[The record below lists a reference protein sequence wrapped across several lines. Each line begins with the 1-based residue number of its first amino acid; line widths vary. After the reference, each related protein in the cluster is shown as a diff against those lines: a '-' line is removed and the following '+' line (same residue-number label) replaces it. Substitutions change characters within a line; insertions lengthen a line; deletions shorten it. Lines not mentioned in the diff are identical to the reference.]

1 MGPAPE
7 PAGELAEILAEVRR
21 IEVMGRR
28 LAGGVMSGN
37 YGSVFRGAGI
47 EFDDV
52 REYEEGDDPRSIDW
66 GVTARTGRPFIR
78 RYMDER
84 ERMVLFLLDLSGSM
98 AGGFGPWS
106 ARQTAA
112 RVAACLALS
121 AARNH
126 DRTGLLTF
134 GGEVGAF
141 VPPRRGP
148 RHVLRIVRD
157 CLALPPLPGGSGL
170 APALE
175 FAEGA
180 VRRHAI
186 VFVLSDFLTK
196 GWEEAMARCA
206 RRHDVI
212 AVRLLLPE
220 LDLPAAGLLRV
231 RDPESGREAVI
242 DAGSP
247 RVRREWAAA
256 ADRWRAST
264 ALSIRRAGADRMDVP
279 VPRTITPGAVAGPIL
294 RFFRMREL
302 RGARR

>member
-1 MGPAPE
+1 MGS
-7 PAGELAEILAEVRR
+7 AGELAEILAEVRR
-21 IEVMGRR
+21 VEVLGRR
-28 LAGGVMSGN
+28 LAGGVMSGS

-66 GVTARTGRPFIR
+66 GVTARTGRPHVR

-84 ERMVLFLLDLSGSM
+84 ERVVLFLLDLSGSM

-106 ARQTAA
+106 SRQAAA

-126 DRTGLLTF
+126 DRIGLVPF
-134 GGEVGAF
+134 GEGVESF

-148 RHVLRIVRD
+148 GHVLRIVRD
-157 CLALPPLPGGSGL
+157 CLALPFRSGGTGIG
-170 APALE
+170 PALE
-175 FAEGA
+175 FAEAA

-186 VFVLSDFLTK
+186 VFVLSDFLGA
-196 GWEEAMARCA
+196 GWEDALARCA
-206 RRHDVI
+206 RRHDVV

-231 RDPESGREAVI
+231 RDPESGRERVI
-242 DAGSP
+242 DTGSP
-247 RVRREWAAA
+247 RVRAEAAA
-256 ADRWRAST
+256 AVERWRAST

-302 RGARR
+302 RGAKR

>member
-1 MGPAPE
+1 ME
-7 PAGELAEILAEVRR
+7 TAGELAGILAEVRR
-21 IEVMGRR
+21 VEVMGRR

-52 REYEEGDDPRSIDW
+52 REYEEGDDPRTIDW

-112 RVAACLALS
+112 RVAACLAIS

-126 DRTGLLTF
+126 DRIGLVPF
-134 GGEVGAF
+134 GEEVGEF

-148 RHVLRIVRD
+148 GHVLRIVRD
-157 CLALPPLPGGSGL
+157 CLALPFRPGGTGL
-170 APALE
+170 GPALE
-175 FAEGA
+175 FAEAA

-186 VFVLSDFLTK
+186 VFVLSDFLSG
-196 GWEEAMARCA
+196 GWEEAMGRCA
-206 RRHDVI
+206 RRHDVV

-220 LDLPAAGLLRV
+220 LDLPPAGLVRI
-231 RDPESGREAVI
+231 RDPEGGGEAVI

-247 RVRREWAAA
+247 RVRREYAEAV
-256 ADRWRAST
+256 DRWRSGGAR
-264 ALSIRRAGADRMDVP
+264 AIRRAGADRMDVP
-279 VPRTITPGAVAGPIL
+279 VPRVASPGAVAGPIL

>member
-1 MGPAPE
+1 MGPE
-7 PAGELAEILAEVRR
+7 GELAEILAEVRR
-21 IEVMGRR
+21 VEVMGRR

-126 DRTGLLTF
+126 DRVGLLGF
-134 GGEVGAF
+134 GREVESF

-148 RHVLRIVRD
+148 GHVLRIVRD
-157 CLALPPLPGGSGL
+157 CLALPFHPGGTDL
-170 APALE
+170 VPALE
-175 FAEGA
+175 FAEST
-180 VRRHAI
+180 VRSHAI
-186 VFVLSDFLTK
+186 VFVLSDFLCD
-196 GWEEAMARCA
+196 GWERAMARCA
-206 RRHDVI
+206 RRHDVV
-212 AVRLLLPE
+212 AVRLLVPELELPE
-220 LDLPAAGLLRV
+220 AGLLRI
-231 RDPESGREAVI
+231 RDPESGRDSVI

-247 RVRREWAAA
+247 RVRREYAAA
-256 ADRWRAST
+256 VDRWRIST
-264 ALSIRRAGADRMDVP
+264 ALSIRRSGADRMDVP
-279 VPRTITPGAVAGPIL
+279 VPRRASPSAVAGPIL

>member
-1 MGPAPE
+1 MA

-21 IEVMGRR
+21 VEVLGRR
-28 LAGGVMSGN
+28 LAGGVMSGS

-52 REYEEGDDPRSIDW
+52 REYEEGDDPRTIDW
-66 GVTARTGRPFIR
+66 GVTARTGRPHVR

-84 ERMVLFLLDLSGSM
+84 ERVVLFLLDLSGSM

-106 ARQTAA
+106 SRQTAA

-126 DRTGLLTF
+126 DRVGLVPF
-134 GGEVGAF
+134 GKEVESF

-148 RHVLRIVRD
+148 GPMLRIVRD
-157 CLALPPLPGGSGL
+157 CLALPSRPGGEGL
-170 APALE
+170 ARALD
-175 FAEGA
+175 FAESA

-186 VFVLSDFLTK
+186 VFVLSDFLCT
-196 GWEEAMARCA
+196 GWEEPLARCA
-206 RRHDVI
+206 RRHDVV
-212 AVRLLLPE
+212 AVRLLPPE
-220 LDLPAAGLLRV
+220 LDLPAAGLLRI
-231 RDPESGREAVI
+231 RDPETGRESVI
-242 DAGSP
+242 DTASP
-247 RVRREWAAA
+247 RVRADAAA
-256 ADRWRAST
+256 AVERWRNST

-302 RGARR
+302 RGAKR